1 MEIAGIIFSLIWL
14 TLFFIGIVSAVK
26 KARNKAQSAPG
37 QQGGSKY
44 APTGRTI
51 TNRPW
56 QNSPASQMHRQ
67 MDEASKKLEAERR
80 AMEARFKSTSTSANE
95 ATYKV
100 AAEGSLENPADIS
113 AKPAQTGAKA
123 DAAAAKEPAPG
134 RKMDFDAEDMV
145 IYSEIMKPGY
155 EKY

>member
-1 MEIAGIIFSLIWL
+1 METAGIIFMVIWL
-14 TLFFIGIVSAVK
+14 SILFIGIVASVK
-26 KARNKAQSAPG
+26 KARNKAQYAPG

-44 APTGRTI
+44 APAGRTI
-51 TNRPW
+51 TSRPW

-67 MDEASKKLEAERR
+67 MDEASKKFEAERR

-113 AKPAQTGAKA
+113 SKPAQTGAKA
-123 DAAAAKEPAPG
+123 DAASAKEPAPG